1 MSEQKD
7 FDKIRPFDDNEV
19 HDVIKQLVT
28 VPYFLHIL
36 PRIFPNVPVDVMVE
50 KLKEIRSIAEFQ
62 DKCVIPFI
70 KELLKHTSQG
80 LTVSGI
86 ENVKRNHLFISNH
99 RDIVLDSALINTSLR
114 DHGLSTSQIAIGDNL
129 LIYEWITDLVKL
141 NKSFLVLRNLSSVRQ
156 QMEASATLSAYIRT
170 SITENSQNIWLAQRE
185 GRSKDGN
192 DETQNSVLKM
202 LNLSGQ
208 EDFVSN
214 FAKLQIAPVSV
225 SYEYDPC
232 DYLKAF
238 QFQLKRDNPAYKKS
252 QNDDLEHMS
261 IGIRGQKGRIHIAF
275 NDEITADDLNNL
287 HADNKNAQIQE
298 LAKLIDHKI
307 HSSYRLWPSNYVAF
321 DELNNTT
328 RFADKYTAEDKAA
341 FDNRNEENIA
351 KLGECDKEYV
361 LNSIRSM
368 YANPLINKLKD
379 SGEL

>member
-1 MSEQKD
+1 MSQQEN
-7 FDKIRPFDDNEV
+7 FDKIRPFEDNEV
-19 HDVIKQLVT
+19 SDVINQLVK
-28 VPYFLHIL
+28 VPYFIHIL
-36 PRIFPNVPVDVMVE
+36 PRLFPNVPVDVMVE
-50 KLKEIRSIAEFQ
+50 KLKQITSIAEFQ

-70 KELLKHTSQG
+70 KNLLTLTSKG

-86 ENVKRNHLFISNH
+86 ENVNPQRNYLFISNH

-114 DHGLSTSQIAIGDNL
+114 DKGLNTSQIAIGDNL

-170 SITENSQNIWLAQRE
+170 TIVDNKQNIWLAQRE

-202 LNLSGQ
+202 LNLSGK
-208 EDFVSN
+208 EDFVDN
-214 FAKLQIAPVSV
+214 FAKLQILPVSI

-261 IGIRGQKGRIHIAF
+261 IGIRGQKGGIHISF
-275 NDEITADDLNNL
+275 NKEITDVELRKIQ
-287 HADNKNAQIQE
+287 ADNKNAQIQE
-298 LAKLIDHKI
+298 LAKLIDHDV
-307 HSSYRLWPSNYVAF
+307 HNSYYLWPSNYIAF
-321 DELNNTT
+321 DELNNSS
-328 RFADKYTAEDKAA
+328 RFADKYTAEEKAA

-351 KLGECDKEYV
+351 KLGECDKEFV
-361 LNSIRSM
+361 LKSIRTM
-368 YANPLINKLKD
+368 YANPVINKLKY
-379 SGEL
+379 

>member
-1 MSEQKD
+1 MSQQEN
-7 FDKIRPFDDNEV
+7 FDKIRPFEDNEV
-19 HDVIKQLVT
+19 SDVINQLVK
-28 VPYFLHIL
+28 VPYFIHIL
-36 PRIFPNVPVDVMVE
+36 PRLFPNVPVDVMVE
-50 KLKEIRSIAEFQ
+50 KLKQITSIAEFQ

-70 KELLKHTSQG
+70 KNLLTLTSKG

-86 ENVKRNHLFISNH
+86 ENVNPQRNYLFISNH

-114 DHGLSTSQIAIGDNL
+114 DKGLNTSQIAIGDNL

-156 QMEASATLSAYIRT
+156 QMEASATLSAYIRMT
-170 SITENSQNIWLAQRE
+170 IVDNKQNIWLAQRE

-202 LNLSGQ
+202 LNLSGK
-208 EDFVSN
+208 EDFVDN
-214 FAKLQIAPVSV
+214 FAKLQILPVSI

-261 IGIRGQKGRIHIAF
+261 IGIRGQKGGIHISF
-275 NDEITADDLNNL
+275 NKEITDVELRKL
-287 HADNKNAQIQE
+287 QADNKNAQIQE
-298 LAKLIDHKI
+298 LAKLIDHDV
-307 HSSYRLWPSNYVAF
+307 HNSYYLWPSNYIAF
-321 DELNNTT
+321 DELNNSS
-328 RFADKYTAEDKAA
+328 RFADKYTAEEKAT

-351 KLGECDKEYV
+351 KLGECDKEFV
-361 LNSIRSM
+361 LKSIRTM
-368 YANPLINKLKD
+368 YANPVINKLKY
-379 SGEL
+379 

>member
-1 MSEQKD
+1 MSQQEN
-7 FDKIRPFDDNEV
+7 FDKIRPFEDNEV
-19 HDVIKQLVT
+19 SDVINQLVK
-28 VPYFLHIL
+28 VPYFIHIL
-36 PRIFPNVPVDVMVE
+36 PRLFPNVPVDVMVE
-50 KLKEIRSIAEFQ
+50 KLKQITSIAEFQ

-70 KELLKHTSQG
+70 KNLLTLTSKG

-86 ENVKRNHLFISNH
+86 ENVNPQRNYLFISNH

-114 DHGLSTSQIAIGDNL
+114 DKGLNTSQIAIGDNL

-170 SITENSQNIWLAQRE
+170 TIVDNKQNIWLAQRE

-202 LNLSGQ
+202 LNLSGK
-208 EDFVSN
+208 EDFVDN
-214 FAKLQIAPVSV
+214 FAKLQILPVSI

-261 IGIRGQKGRIHIAF
+261 IGIRGQKGGIHISF
-275 NDEITADDLNNL
+275 NKEITDVELRKL
-287 HADNKNAQIQE
+287 QADNRNAQIQE
-298 LAKLIDHKI
+298 LAKLIDHDV
-307 HSSYRLWPSNYVAF
+307 HNSYYLWPSNYIAF
-321 DELNNTT
+321 DELNNSS
-328 RFADKYTAEDKAA
+328 RFADKYTAEEKAA

-351 KLGECDKEYV
+351 KLGECDKEFV
-361 LNSIRSM
+361 LKSVRTM
-368 YANPLINKLKD
+368 YANPVINKLKY
-379 SGEL
+379 

>member
-1 MSEQKD
+1 MSQQEN
-7 FDKIRPFDDNEV
+7 FDKIRPFEDNEV
-19 HDVIKQLVT
+19 SDVINQLVK
-28 VPYFLHIL
+28 VPYFIHIL
-36 PRIFPNVPVDVMVE
+36 PRLFPNVPVDVMVE
-50 KLKEIRSIAEFQ
+50 KLKQITSIAEFQ

-70 KELLKHTSQG
+70 KNLLTLTSKG

-86 ENVKRNHLFISNH
+86 ENVNPQRNYLFISNH

-114 DHGLSTSQIAIGDNL
+114 DKGLNTSQIAIGDNL

-170 SITENSQNIWLAQRE
+170 TIVDNKQNIWLAQRE

-202 LNLSGQ
+202 LNLSGK
-208 EDFVSN
+208 EDFVDN
-214 FAKLQIAPVSV
+214 FAKLQILPVSI

-261 IGIRGQKGRIHIAF
+261 IGIRGQKGGIHISF
-275 NDEITADDLNNL
+275 NKEITDVELRKL
-287 HADNKNAQIQE
+287 QADNKNAQIQE
-298 LAKLIDHKI
+298 LAKLIDHDV
-307 HSSYRLWPSNYVAF
+307 HNSYYLWPSNYIAF
-321 DELNNTT
+321 DELNNSS
-328 RFADKYTAEDKAA
+328 RFADKYTAEEKAA

-351 KLGECDKEYV
+351 KLGECDKEFV
-361 LNSIRSM
+361 LKSIRTM
-368 YANPLINKLKD
+368 YANPVINKLKY
-379 SGEL
+379 

>member
-1 MSEQKD
+1 MSQQEN
-7 FDKIRPFDDNEV
+7 FDKIRPFEDNEV
-19 HDVIKQLVT
+19 SDVINQLVK
-28 VPYFLHIL
+28 VPYFIHIL
-36 PRIFPNVPVDVMVE
+36 PRLFPNVPVDVMVE
-50 KLKEIRSIAEFQ
+50 KLKQITSIAEFQ

-70 KELLKHTSQG
+70 KNLLTLTSKG

-86 ENVKRNHLFISNH
+86 ENVNPQRNYLFISNH

-114 DHGLSTSQIAIGDNL
+114 DKGLNTSQIAIGDNL

-156 QMEASATLSAYIRT
+156 QMEASATLSAYIRMT
-170 SITENSQNIWLAQRE
+170 IVDNKQNIWLAQRE

-202 LNLSGQ
+202 LNLSGK
-208 EDFVSN
+208 EDFVDN
-214 FAKLQIAPVSV
+214 FAKLQILPVSI

-261 IGIRGQKGRIHIAF
+261 IGIRGQKGGIHISF
-275 NDEITADDLNNL
+275 NKEITDVELRKL
-287 HADNKNAQIQE
+287 QADNKNAQIQE
-298 LAKLIDHKI
+298 LAKLIDHDV
-307 HSSYRLWPSNYVAF
+307 HNSYYLWPSNYIAF
-321 DELNNTT
+321 DELNNSS
-328 RFADKYTAEDKAA
+328 RFADKYTAEEKAA

-351 KLGECDKEYV
+351 KLGECDKEFV
-361 LNSIRSM
+361 LKSIRTM
-368 YANPLINKLKD
+368 YANPVINKLKY
-379 SGEL
+379 

>member
-1 MSEQKD
+1 MSQQEN
-7 FDKIRPFDDNEV
+7 FDKIRPFEDNEV
-19 HDVIKQLVT
+19 SDVINQLVK
-28 VPYFLHIL
+28 VPYFIHIL
-36 PRIFPNVPVDVMVE
+36 PRLFPNVPVDVMVE
-50 KLKEIRSIAEFQ
+50 KLKQITSIAEFQ

-70 KELLKHTSQG
+70 KNLLTLTSKG

-86 ENVKRNHLFISNH
+86 ENVNPQRNYLFISNH

-114 DHGLSTSQIAIGDNL
+114 DKGLNTSQIAIGDNL

-170 SITENSQNIWLAQRE
+170 TIVDNKQNIWLAQRE

-202 LNLSGQ
+202 LNLSGK
-208 EDFVSN
+208 EDFVDN
-214 FAKLQIAPVSV
+214 FAKLQILPVSI

-261 IGIRGQKGRIHIAF
+261 
-275 NDEITADDLNNL
+275 
-287 HADNKNAQIQE
+287 
-298 LAKLIDHKI
+298 
-307 HSSYRLWPSNYVAF
+307 S
-321 DELNNTT
+321 
-328 RFADKYTAEDKAA
+328 
-341 FDNRNEENIA
+341 
-351 KLGECDKEYV
+351 
-361 LNSIRSM
+361 
-368 YANPLINKLKD
+368 
-379 SGEL
+379 

>member
-1 MSEQKD
+1 MSQQEN
-7 FDKIRPFDDNEV
+7 FDKIRPFEDNEV
-19 HDVIKQLVT
+19 SDVINQLVK
-28 VPYFLHIL
+28 VPYFIHIL
-36 PRIFPNVPVDVMVE
+36 PRLFPNVPVDVMVE
-50 KLKEIRSIAEFQ
+50 KLKQITSIAEFQ

-70 KELLKHTSQG
+70 KNLLTLTSKG

-86 ENVKRNHLFISNH
+86 ENVNPQRNYLFISNH

-114 DHGLSTSQIAIGDNL
+114 DKGLNTSQIAIGDNL

-156 QMEASATLSAYIRT
+156 QMEASATLSAYIRMT
-170 SITENSQNIWLAQRE
+170 IVDNKQNIWLAQRE

-202 LNLSGQ
+202 LNLSGK
-208 EDFVSN
+208 EDFVDN
-214 FAKLQIAPVSV
+214 FAKLQILPVSI

-261 IGIRGQKGRIHIAF
+261 TGIRGQKGGIHISF
-275 NDEITADDLNNL
+275 NKEITDVELRKL
-287 HADNKNAQIQE
+287 QADNKNAQIQE
-298 LAKLIDHKI
+298 LAKLIDHDV
-307 HSSYRLWPSNYVAF
+307 HNSYYLWPSNYIAF
-321 DELNNTT
+321 DELNNSS
-328 RFADKYTAEDKAA
+328 RFADKYTAEEKAA

-351 KLGECDKEYV
+351 KLGECDKEFV
-361 LNSIRSM
+361 LKSIRTM
-368 YANPLINKLKD
+368 YANPVINKLKY
-379 SGEL
+379 